1 MVCGNAGPDPAL
13 TSGLNFSSCPRGT
26 MMLTFSPGSDTGDND
41 FSRVINQPLFL
52 SAFPFSEM
60 NIILL
65 RY

>member
-1 MVCGNAGPDPAL
+1 MVCGNRAG
-13 TSGLNFSSCPRGT
+13 SCPDVGIEFFF
-26 MMLTFSPGSDTGDND
+26 MPQGHHDADLFPGSDTGDND